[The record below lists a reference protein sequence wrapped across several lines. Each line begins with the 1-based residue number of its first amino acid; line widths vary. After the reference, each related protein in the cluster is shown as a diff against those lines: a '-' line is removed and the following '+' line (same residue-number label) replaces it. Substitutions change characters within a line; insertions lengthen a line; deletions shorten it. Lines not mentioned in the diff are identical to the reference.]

1 MSLPLDGLVVVSLEQ
16 ALSAPFCTRHL
27 GDLGARVIKVENVD
41 GGDFARSYD
50 DVVNGMS
57 AHFTWLNRNKESVSL
72 DLRTDA
78 GREVLHRLV
87 ARADVV
93 VQNLGPGSA
102 ARLGVAAADV
112 VRTHPRAIAVDI
124 SGYGTGGPYDARRA
138 YDLLAQAEGGS
149 IAMTGRPGDLAKPG
163 VPAADL
169 GASMYALTS
178 ILAALH
184 ARHATGQGAAISVSM
199 LDVVA
204 EWMGFALN
212 QARYGETPQPNG
224 VSSPMVSPYGAY
236 PTRDGHTVVF
246 GTTNDGEFRRV
257 AAMIERPDVAADPE
271 FATNDGRKAHRERLD
286 AVIAAWTS
294 VHTLA
299 EIQAAA
305 DGAKIGHGRLNQL
318 TDVLTHPQLSARER
332 WVEVDSPVGPVTS
345 LLPPIASESWKLRT
359 DPIPD
364 LGEHTTTVLSW
375 LGYAPAEIETLLH
388 DGVARD
394 SKQRS

>member
-1 MSLPLDGLVVVSLEQ
+1 MSLPLEGLIVVSLEQ

-41 GGDFARSYD
+41 GGDFARGFD

-57 AHFTWLNRNKESVSL
+57 AHFTWLNRNKESVAI
-72 DLRTDA
+72 DLRTEA
-78 GREVLHRLV
+78 GRAVLHRLI
-87 ARADVV
+87 AQADIV
-93 VQNLGPGSA
+93 VQNLSPGAA

-124 SGYGTGGPYDARRA
+124 SGYGTGGPYDDRRA

-149 IAMTGRPGDLAKPG
+149 CAMTGLPGQLAKPG

-184 ARHATGQGAAISVSM
+184 ARNATGQGAAISVSM
-199 LDVVA
+199 LDVIA

-212 QARYGETPQPNG
+212 QTRYGATPEPNG
-224 VSSPMVSPYGAY
+224 MSSPMVSPYGAY

-257 AAMIERPDVAADPE
+257 AEMIGQGDLVTNPDYLTNAD
-271 FATNDGRKAHRERLD
+271 RKEHRERLD
-286 AVIAAWTS
+286 AIIAAWTS
-294 VHTLA
+294 GHTLA
-299 EIQAAA
+299 DVQAAA
-305 DGAKIGHGRLNQL
+305 DTAKIGHGRLNQL
-318 TDVLTHPQLSARER
+318 ADVLTHPQLEARER
-332 WVEVDSPVGPVTS
+332 WVDVDSPVGPVTS
-345 LLPPIASESWKLRT
+345 LLPPITGTDWKFRT
-359 DPIPD
+359 DPIPG
-364 LGEHTTTVLSW
+364 LGEHTTGVLSW
-375 LGYAPAEIETLLH
+375 LGYAPAEIDELLRA
-388 DGVARD
+388 GVVRGTP
-394 SKQRS
+394 